1 MLSCTVVVV
10 VAVCVVMEICIVV
23 SVCVPGV
30 VKLIRLG
37 LFSCSTTGVQSA
49 VYREMV
55 WAPAAE
61 RFPGNTGGA
70 LGSKEGRPEID
81 GVVSV
86 VAVD

>member
-1 MLSCTVVVV
+1 MLFCTVVVV
-10 VAVCVVMEICIVV
+10 VAVCVVCIVV

-30 VKLIRLG
+30 GKLCGLG
-37 LFSCSTTGVQSA
+37 LFSCSTTGVPSA

-55 WAPAAE
+55 WAPAAK

-70 LGSKEGRPEID
+70 LGSKEGRSEID
-81 GVVSV
+81 GIVSV